1 MVDQLPAG
9 WITDLSHEVLEK
21 LAEMPDGSLRCTED
35 ALGLFRKFIGMVRY
49 EGESYWL
56 YEGLCLSTLEM
67 IDLHYEIGNTQ
78 ANMAYVLL
86 VTTAAVLDFLLSFAM
101 EFATSSFNKMHEFL
115 TLEEDRIFHVIS
127 ATRAMHYATPLNQLP
142 LADSRFGAR

>member
-1 MVDQLPAG
+1 MEDLLPAG

-21 LAEMPDGSLRCTED
+21 LTEMPDGSLKCTED

-67 IDLHYEIGNTQ
+67 IDLHYEIGKH
-78 ANMAYVLL
+78 ASKHGIRLIGH
-86 VTTAAVLDFLLSFAM
+86 DCGC
-101 EFATSSFNKMHEFL
+101 
-115 TLEEDRIFHVIS
+115 IG
-127 ATRAMHYATPLNQLP
+127 LP
-142 LADSRFGAR
+142 FVFRYGIRHL